1 MKDMQV
7 AQTTRGV
14 VATLGGVL
22 FDSGKTTLNAG
33 MIRTLD
39 PLVSAL
45 KENPMMRITIEGHTD
60 SVGSSKANQAVSAQ
74 RAAAVKQYLV
84 DQGADA
90 SRIQTEGLGEAYP
103 VASNSTEAGRQKNRR
118 VEVIFTEK

>member
-1 MKDMQV
+1 
-7 AQTTRGV
+7 
-14 VATLGGVL
+14 
-22 FDSGKTTLNAG
+22 
-33 MIRTLD
+33 
-39 PLVSAL
+39 
-45 KENPMMRITIEGHTD
+45 MMRITIEGHTD